1 MLANDDGDDDS
12 SSEDDHDDD
21 DDNGAD
27 HAEMIFT
34 LQLLFWMF

>member
-12 SSEDDHDDD
+12 SIEDDD
-21 DDNGAD
+21 DDDDDGAD

>member
-12 SSEDDHDDD
+12 SSKDDD
-21 DDNGAD
+21 DDDDDGAD
-27 HAEMIFT
+27 HTETIFS

>member
-12 SSEDDHDDD
+12 SSKDDD
-21 DDNGAD
+21 DDDDDGAD
-27 HAEMIFT
+27 HTEMIFT

>member
-12 SSEDDHDDD
+12 SIEDDD
-21 DDNGAD
+21 DDDDDGAD
-27 HAEMIFT
+27 HAEMIST